1 MAISHSP
8 FFWIYH
14 LLLSPFSVD
23 VLASFTE
30 KNRSNQRRT
39 TTSTHQH
46 SLPPTPLHLCSYIL
60 LSLLFLWTNY
70 LCVSMLSSS
79 TTLWYHPLAPTW
91 THHSSEPLLFL
102 LLHQPPSFCGFFLTS
117 IQTSSN
123 VFNLKK
129 KILFENNFCS
139 LKKSWSYLSFP
150 LLAFLFFP
158 SCQTSRLIILIV
170 SCCFTIIFS
179 WTCFGQT
186 CTPTTPPTMPLSG
199 SPMALLLLNP
209 MVSFWFSSYWFIN
222 HSLFLK
228 KLASSDP
235 RALHFLISSTSL
247 ASFLD
252 SPAGSLSL
260 SPTNI
265 GRPQGTVF
273 KPLLWLMYT
282 YSLGDLI

>member
-1 MAISHSP
+1 MSS
-8 FFWIYH
+8 
-14 LLLSPFSVD
+14 
-23 VLASFTE
+23 
-30 KNRSNQRRT
+30 
-39 TTSTHQH
+39 
-46 SLPPTPLHLCSYIL
+46 IL
-60 LSLLFLWTNY
+60 
-70 LCVSMLSSS
+70 
-79 TTLWYHPLAPTW
+79 
-91 THHSSEPLLFL
+91 
-102 LLHQPPSFCGFFLTS
+102 
-117 IQTSSN
+117 
-123 VFNLKK
+123 K
-129 KILFENNFCS
+129 KILLENNFKKKKKETNFCS

-170 SCCFTIIFS
+170 SCCFTLIFS
-179 WTCFGQT
+179 WTYFSQT

-199 SPMALLLLNP
+199 SPIALLLLNP
-209 MVSFWFSSYWFIN
+209 MVSFWFSPYWFIN

-235 RALHFLISSTSL
+235 RTLPFLISSTSL

-265 GRPQGTVF
+265 GRLQGTVS